1 MIIFRS
7 EGAMIIS
14 QRNHYTM
21 QIKRTA
27 FPQIGHHIYHYKSKY
42 VHAISKIS
50 KNFSL
55 RTLCIT
61 FLIYCHP
68 TIKRENI

>member
-27 FPQIGHHIYHYKSKY
+27 FPQIHHIIYHYNSKY
-42 VHAISKIS
+42 IHAISSKIS

-55 RTLCIT
+55 STLYIT

-68 TIKRENI
+68 TIKR